1 MNNKEKTLIIIKPDI
16 TKQKKTGDIISI
28 LEKTNLS
35 IIAMKMIKPSK
46 NELIEFYKE
55 HENKVFFEELIEFMT
70 SGPII
75 AIVLNGNNI
84 IQTTRKIIGNT
95 NYELAEKGTIRNIF
109 ATSITKNAIHGSDSL
124 KSADREINIFFKKN
138 EFIE

>member
-16 TKQKKTGDIISI
+16 IKQKKTGDIISI

-35 IIAMKMIKPSK
+35 IIAMKMINPSK

-55 HENKVFFEELIEFMT
+55 HEKKVFFEELIEFMT

-75 AIVLNGNNI
+75 AIVLNGNNV

-95 NYELAEKGTIRNIF
+95 NYELAEKGTIRNMF